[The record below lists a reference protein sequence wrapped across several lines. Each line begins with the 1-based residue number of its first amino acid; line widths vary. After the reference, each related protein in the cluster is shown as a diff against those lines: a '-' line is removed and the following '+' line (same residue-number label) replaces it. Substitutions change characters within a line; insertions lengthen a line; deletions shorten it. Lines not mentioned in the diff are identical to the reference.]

1 MHFLVQ
7 SQNNTSNNFRV
18 INASSWSNC
27 LSYMEGTGD
36 VIQQISNL
44 SDSVSVIAASP
55 SSTKSYNVRLKE
67 TSTGDVITYI
77 IFQENYSD
85 LQNWISQQ
93 TGKTVVQILLS
104 EKTYVN
110 V

>member
-1 MHFLVQ
+1 MYFLVQ
-7 SQNNTSNNFRV
+7 SQSISSNNYR
-18 INASSWSNC
+18 ILNATSWSNC
-27 LSYMEGTGD
+27 LSYMEGTGET
-36 VIQQISNL
+36 IQQINSIP
-44 SDSVSVIAASP
+44 DSTSVIVNSP
-55 SSTKSYNVRLKE
+55 SSTNCYNVRLKE
-67 TSTGDVITYI
+67 VSTGEAFSYI

-93 TGKTVVQILLS
+93 IGKVPTQILLS